1 MNQEKNLSVLITGG
15 TRGIGRAIAFKMAE
29 NGYDIIA
36 VYRNNDI
43 EAKTEFIPVI
53 PMYFTF
59 SSAAA
64 TARDCMSSLRV
75 LLSGRKIQSG

>member
-43 EAKTEFIPVI
+43 
-53 PMYFTF
+53 
-59 SSAAA
+59 
-64 TARDCMSSLRV
+64 V
-75 LLSGRKIQSG
+75 LPLNLKPRGI